1 MKTDGKRPRKQRNR
15 EAIISRA
22 AELFLR
28 EGFSGTSM
36 AMIAA
41 EVGGSKTTLY
51 NHFPSKELLFEE
63 VVQLVLTSV
72 IQSVEEVDYRGLDV
86 RAALTAIGTTIFSAA
101 QSKKSIAVH
110 RLVFFEAQRN
120 GAGARAF
127 LKRGPEVGLRY
138 LRTALAHFVDQG
150 SIECRDID
158 KAATYFFAM
167 LLYQHMLYREA
178 GVVKELDRTEI
189 ESHVDQV
196 VEDFIRICPAL

>member
-86 RAALTAIGTTIFSAA
+86 VQHLRLLERRYFPQPKARRASQYIVWCFS
-101 QSKKSIAVH
+101 K
-110 RLVFFEAQRN
+110 RN
-120 GAGARAF
+120 GMAQARV
-127 LKRGPEVGLRY
+127 R
-138 LRTALAHFVDQG
+138 
-150 SIECRDID
+150 S
-158 KAATYFFAM
+158 
-167 LLYQHMLYREA
+167 
-178 GVVKELDRTEI
+178 
-189 ESHVDQV
+189 
-196 VEDFIRICPAL
+196 